1 MYYYWVYFLFFIFY
15 FLRIRL
21 GWAFGYLFR
30 TDVGLF
36 FLGLLCKIL
45 TNLFYKIIRFYI
57 FFFLGGAESYTFGF
71 GRHKFFFFFFKDFSS
86 KFVWHKFFL
95 VFLILFE
102 DVPILFLR
110 VNK

>member
-57 FFFLGGAESYTFGF
+57 FFFLGGLKAIHLDLAGIS
-71 GRHKFFFFFFKDFSS
+71 FFFFFF
-86 KFVWHKFFL
+86 
-95 VFLILFE
+95 
-102 DVPILFLR
+102 
-110 VNK
+110 